1 MPPTIPTPAP
11 LEGAMPPTI
20 PAVTFKTRSP
30 GINPRA
36 R

>member
-1 MPPTIPTPAP
+1 MPPTIPHASPVG
-11 LEGAMPPTI
+11 GATPPTI
-20 PAVTFKTRSP
+20 SAVTFKTRSP